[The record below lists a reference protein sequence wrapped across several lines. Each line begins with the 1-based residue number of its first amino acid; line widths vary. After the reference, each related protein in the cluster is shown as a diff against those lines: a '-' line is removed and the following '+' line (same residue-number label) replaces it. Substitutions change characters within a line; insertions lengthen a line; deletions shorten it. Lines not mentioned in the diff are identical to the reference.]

1 MRAKIVDG
9 GVWDAAPVESPSG
22 ATPPASP
29 QPNVVAGG
37 LLGRRFWLL
46 VPATG
51 LAAGLGAGLLM
62 QLLTL
67 VQWLAFGARSDAFL
81 EAVQATGWGHR
92 VLVLSFCGL
101 LVTVGI
107 PILRHVGRHGGDLSA
122 ALWFGSGALD
132 FPRNLAQGA
141 ISIVVVGLGCSLG
154 REQAPKQVGA
164 AFASLFATR
173 AGLAGSRRR
182 VLAAFGA
189 GAGIAAVYDV
199 PLGGA
204 LFALEV
210 LLGTLAL
217 PLVAPAIATTA
228 IATGTAW
235 LLLPD
240 RQVYVVP
247 TYATSPS
254 LVAFAV
260 AASVPAGAISAL
272 YVRVVTFADTRR
284 PKGGVGAVVA
294 PLVVFVG
301 LGLLAIPLPQLLG
314 NGKDAVQLAFTGTLA
329 WPILAAMA
337 LVKPLATAACLG
349 CGAPGGLFTPTI
361 TFGAMLGGLAGAGW
375 AFLWPG
381 APCGACAVIVAAAV
395 LAATTQGPV
404 SAVVLMVE
412 LTRSLDAMMVPVLIA
427 VGGAML
433 AARVLE
439 PRSIYAYRIAVGR
452 ITAVAGPGRTI
463 SVAAPYLD
471 LLRGLPADGEALL
484 VLDESG
490 RVVGEA
496 SPARARNPGAGDEPL
511 ATATAGDFAV
521 RLPNSA

>member
-1 MRAKIVDG
+1 M
-9 GVWDAAPVESPSG
+9 
-22 ATPPASP
+22 
-29 QPNVVAGG
+29 AGG
-37 LLGRRFWLL
+37 PLGRRFWLL
-46 VPATG
+46 VPVTG

-62 QLLTL
+62 WLLTL
-67 VQWLAFGARSDAFL
+67 VQGLAFGERGDTFL
-81 EAVQATGWGHR
+81 EAVQATGLARR
-92 VLVLSFCGL
+92 VLVLSFCGA
-101 LVTVGI
+101 LVAAGVHV
-107 PILRHVGRHGGDLSA
+107 LRHVGRHGGDLSA

-132 FPRNLAQGA
+132 FPRNLVQGA
-141 ISIVVVGLGCSLG
+141 LSIVVVGLGCSLG

-182 VLAAFGA
+182 VLTAFGA

-228 IATGTAW
+228 IATATAW

-247 TYATSPS
+247 TYATSPA

-260 AASVPAGAISAL
+260 VAGVPAGAISAL
-272 YVRVVTFADTRR
+272 YVRVVAFADARR
-284 PKGGVGAVVA
+284 PKGGMYAVVA

-301 LGLLAIPLPQLLG
+301 LGLLAIPLPQVLG
-314 NGKDAVQLAFTGTLA
+314 NGKDVVQLAFTGALT

-337 LVKPLATAACLG
+337 LAKPLATAACLG

-361 TFGAMLGGLAGAGW
+361 AFGAMLGGLAGVGW
-375 AFLWPG
+375 AVLWPG
-381 APCGACAVIVAAAV
+381 VPCGACAVIVAAAV
-395 LAATTQGPV
+395 LAATTQGPI

-412 LTRSLDAMMVPVLIA
+412 LTRTLDAMMVPVLIA

-433 AARVLE
+433 AARALE

-452 ITAVAGPGRTI
+452 FAAVAAPGRTI
-463 SVAAPYLD
+463 SVAAHYLD
-471 LLRGLPADGEALL
+471 LLRGLRPDGEPLL
-484 VLDESG
+484 VLDEAC
-490 RVVGEA
+490 RVVGQVLPE
-496 SPARARNPGAGDEPL
+496 RVRNPCPGDEPL
-511 ATATAGDFAV
+511 ATATAGDFTV
-521 RLPNSA
+521 RFPQGAQ